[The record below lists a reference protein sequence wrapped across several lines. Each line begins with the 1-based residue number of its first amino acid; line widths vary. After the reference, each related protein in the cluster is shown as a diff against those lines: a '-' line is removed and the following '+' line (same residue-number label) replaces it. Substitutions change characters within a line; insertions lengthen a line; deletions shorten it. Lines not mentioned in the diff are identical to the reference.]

1 MKVNKYIIVLLV
13 GILSFSLN
21 ELKGQDASKKD
32 DKVFNESFDVI
43 TNIKPKIS
51 DATKIDVIPER
62 ESLKFSSKA
71 EEKLVTVIYPFAIKS
86 SKSKLMQLQV
96 KAAKPESIPQSLIKG
111 SIGNYSAI
119 NFEAYYNT
127 VRNKDALFNLG
138 AKVYSGKAGINFS
151 NFSNTDLAL
160 GVKKIISKSGYFLAN
175 GSFKYNQFHY
185 YANQFLPDSIK
196 SDNADKLKQNI
207 LVFGL
212 GGDYFHQPKD
222 TGKLLYSLGFK
233 YYNLG
238 DFFKLQ
244 ENFISLRG
252 QIKEPYRLNLLV
264 IDGGF
269 DILNHGI
276 VKSVFKT
283 ILRVDAKYQF
293 KYEAINAE
301 LGFKT
306 ATETDSQSFF
316 RFYPHLKADMEL
328 VEGRLSAFGL
338 ISGGLTTMTWNQLLS
353 ENQWLNTNQRIA
365 NQNNKIVLEGGL
377 KGRVDAKW
385 WYLTKLSYKQVGNFY
400 SYVNTPFDSKKFIL
414 LYDQSTG
421 IFNFNLESGYQLVDQ
436 FNLVAKF
443 DYFNYQFRD
452 SKLWSSAW
460 MLPSITYQL
469 NGNYKYDEQI
479 SFWGGVYGQG
489 QRSAY
494 IVNKLA
500 SINRTLPAFVDINL
514 GGQFNFNKSFG
525 LYLEFKNI
533 LNKQYEQVNLYPVRG
548 FQVLF
553 GAKVKIF

>member
-1 MKVNKYIIVLLV
+1 MKVNKYIIVLIL
-13 GILSFSLN
+13 GILSFGFNKISA
-21 ELKGQDASKKD
+21 QDSPKKEE
-32 DKVFNESFDVI
+32 KVFNGSFDVI

-62 ESLKFSSKA
+62 ESLKSSSKTDG
-71 EEKLVTVIYPFAIKS
+71 KVVTAIYPFAIKS
-86 SKSKLMQLQV
+86 SKPKLRQFQV
-96 KAAKPESIPQSLIKG
+96 EAAKPEAIPQALFKG
-111 SIGNYSAI
+111 SVGNYSAI
-119 NFEAYYNT
+119 NFEGYYNT
-127 VRNKDALFNLG
+127 LRNKDALFSVG
-138 AKVYSGKAGINFS
+138 AKVNSGKGGINFS
-151 NFSNTDLAL
+151 NFLNTDLAL
-160 GVKKIISKSGYFLAN
+160 GAKKIISKTDYFTAN
-175 GSFKYNQFHY
+175 GNLKYNQFHY
-185 YANQFLPDSIK
+185 YANQYLPDSTK

-212 GGDYFHQPKD
+212 GGDYFHQPQD
-222 TGKLLYSLGFK
+222 TGKLQYSFGLK
-233 YYNLG
+233 YHNLS
-238 DFFKLQ
+238 DYFKLH
-244 ENFISLRG
+244 ENFITLKG
-252 QIKEPYRLNLLV
+252 QIKEPYKLNFLI

-269 DILNHGI
+269 DYLSHGI
-276 VKSVFKT
+276 AKSVSKT

-293 KYEAINAE
+293 KYESINAE
-301 LGFKT
+301 VGFKT

-353 ENQWLNTNQRIA
+353 ENQWLNTSQRIA

-443 DYFNYQFRD
+443 DYFNYQFKD

-469 NGNYKYDEQI
+469 TGNYKYDEQI

-489 QRSAY
+489 PRSAY